1 MKLSERGS
9 EYHKKHPR
17 MHTYLRAH
25 MLEYGYVYN
34 LIYMH
39 IIYIYICIFIHPS
52 LKLSLSLYEV
62 TCSVCECACFV
73 QVVHIARMLL
83 AILTGNDSNAL

>member
-1 MKLSERGS
+1 MKLSERCS

-25 MLEYGYVYN
+25 ILEYGYVILSY
-34 LIYMH
+34 
-39 IIYIYICIFIHPS
+39 IYIYIYNIFIHPS

-62 TCSVCECACFV
+62 ICSVCECACFM